1 MADKSPKKSSPK
13 KEPGKSLKEKRL
25 AKKMKREPGI
35 GAGSVDSLRDRGKS
49 HS

>member
-13 KEPGKSLKEKRL
+13 KDPAKSLKEKRL

-35 GAGSVDSLRDRGKS
+35 GGSVDALRDRGKS